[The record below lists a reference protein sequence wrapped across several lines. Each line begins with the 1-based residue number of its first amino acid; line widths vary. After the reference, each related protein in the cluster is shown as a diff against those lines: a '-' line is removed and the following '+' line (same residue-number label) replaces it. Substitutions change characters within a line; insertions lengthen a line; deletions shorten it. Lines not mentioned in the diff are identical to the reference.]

1 VRSSSRDFVGI
12 FPKFLHKHFL
22 KMAFMLGG
30 SFVVFHFLVF
40 PLWFTLV
47 GPMIKGQGG
56 SLKEDNFTHEFS
68 ALVTISHTAALV
80 IGLVFAKNSPSSQNL
95 KHLWRDVR
103 EGGGGGGSGATVLFS
118 LAVFG
123 GLACVE

>member
-1 VRSSSRDFVGI
+1 
-12 FPKFLHKHFL
+12 
-22 KMAFMLGG
+22 
-30 SFVVFHFLVF
+30 
-40 PLWFTLV
+40 
-47 GPMIKGQGG
+47 MIKGQGG

-123 GLACVE
+123 GLACVEGAWEIILWMCGVVFETIGEEGEWRALGAARAWGRERVGPRARRAASA